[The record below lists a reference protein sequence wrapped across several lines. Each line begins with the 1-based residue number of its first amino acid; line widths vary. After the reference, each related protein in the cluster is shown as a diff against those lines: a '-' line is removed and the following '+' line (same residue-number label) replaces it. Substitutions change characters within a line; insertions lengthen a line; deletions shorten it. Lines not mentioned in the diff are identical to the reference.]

1 MRIASVLAAL
11 MASACSLTAGVQPPR
26 QQSLDLHDSDRARTI
41 PVEFYFPAPLHR
53 CTRERSCPV
62 AFISPGYGLPHTG
75 YSFVAEPLTRTGHLV
90 VAIRHDLPSD
100 PALAT
105 TGNLFEARS
114 PIWKRGADNLRFVRD
129 ALSQA
134 HPEHDWANLT
144 LIGHSNGGD
153 LSALALHQSPRLA
166 TTLITLDHRR
176 HPLPRDPSIRVL
188 SIRGSDFEADPR
200 RFARQAGTSPI
211 RDMHYPHRPVPPQ
224 RHARWRPDRAESPD
238 QPAHRE
244 FPEGW
249 RLQRLIAADPPGG
262 YGSARHARCFA
273 EDQLADP
280 WPISTLPCPSC

>member
-1 MRIASVLAAL
+1 MRVASVLAAL
-11 MASACSLTAGVQPPR
+11 VASACVLTADAQPR
-26 QQSLDLHDSDRARTI
+26 RQSLVLHDPDRARAI
-41 PVEFYFPAPLHR
+41 PVELYFPASPHR

-129 ALSQA
+129 VLSQA
-134 HPEHDWANLT
+134 HPGHDWANLT

-153 LSALALHQSPRLA
+153 LSALALHQSPGLA

-176 HPLPRDPSIRVL
+176 HPLPRDPSIKVL
-188 SIRGSDFEADPR
+188 SIRGSDFEADPGVLPDKQER
-200 RFARQAGTSPI
+200 ARSGACITRIDPS
-211 RDMHYPHRPVPPQ
+211 RHNDMHDGGPTELK
-224 RHARWRPDRAESPD
+224 ARISE
-238 QPAHRE
+238 
-244 FPEGW
+244 
-249 RLQRLIAADPPGG
+249 LIGNFLRNGG
-262 YGSARHARCFA
+262 CS
-273 EDQLADP
+273 
-280 WPISTLPCPSC
+280 